1 MEDVGKESQSHRRW
15 RNVNVTTTV
24 PDQSRVGGTWD
35 QMGPEFPEPSS
46 VSRAGGAGAFVH

>member
-35 QMGPEFPEPSS
+35 QMGPEVPEPSS